1 MAMSDERRGVLEAR
15 ERWLVEAMAKLNG
28 NIRSAPLMLLG
39 LLLVIPAGL
48 IWGALASAVLI
59 FSVVMI
65 AGATVYVAWSH
76 LHECEEELGA
86 VRKELRAVA
95 KEEP

>member
-1 MAMSDERRGVLEAR
+1 MSDERRGVLEAR
-15 ERWLVEAMAKLNG
+15 ERWLIEAMSKLNG
-28 NIRSAPLMLLG
+28 NIRTAPLMLVG
-39 LLLVIPAGL
+39 LLLVIPVGL

-86 VRKELRAVA
+86 VRKELRAAA